1 MNLLE
6 MLAEDFARAAAMTM
20 PQLEAALEERES
32 KTVSE
37 LTALSLAK
45 RAAEGGMDAIKLMK
59 ELSRSDP
66 EEVDSGHRFEIRIV
80 GENDGK

>member
-1 MNLLE
+1 

-20 PQLEAALEERES
+20 PQLEEALEARES

-59 ELSRSDP
+59 ELSRNDP
-66 EEVDSGHRFEIRIV
+66 LEENDRRFEIRIV
-80 GENDGK
+80 DDTNGK

>member
-6 MLAEDFARAAAMTM
+6 LLAEDFARAAAMTM
-20 PQLEAALEERES
+20 PQLEEALDQQQD

-37 LTALSLAK
+37 LAALSLAK

-59 ELSRSDP
+59 ELSRGDP
-66 EEVDSGHRFEIRIV
+66 EEDSGRRFEIRIV
-80 GENDGK
+80 GAEDGS